1 MDWIAW
7 IKIIGMAL
15 TALFVGVMVYRS
27 VRVVKEEE
35 DDRVHLPD

>member
-1 MDWIAW
+1 MDWIVW